1 MTAVDVHIGP
11 RVFRIDSSKYFDLSI
26 PVAFDG
32 AGLSAFGL
40 PPAGMRTVENAWFVG
55 DTRRGGSCN
64 VKEYRFIPHCHG
76 THTECVGHIVD
87 QDLSVTEILK
97 DAWIPATLISVE
109 PEQGADCPESYIP
122 DKTDDD
128 RLITRRTLIEKL
140 KRLDDEEFH
149 QALVIRTLPNS
160 PSKRTRRYVT
170 APYCSNEAMA
180 EIVRRGVEHLLV
192 DIPSVDRMDDEGRLS
207 NHRIFWG
214 LPPDARELN
223 RCEAPFRTITELV
236 FAADDIRDG
245 HYLLELQVAPFLGD
259 AVSSR
264 PLIYPVEVP

>member
-11 RVFRIDSSKYFDLSI
+11 RVFRIDSSNYFDLSI

-40 PPAGMRTVENAWFVG
+40 PPAGVRTVENAWFVG

-87 QDLSVTEILK
+87 QDVSVTEILK

-109 PEQGADCPESYIP
+109 AEQGADCPEIYIP
-122 DKTDDD
+122 DKADDD

-140 KRLDDEEFH
+140 KRLDVEDFH
-149 QALVIRTLPNS
+149 RALIIRTLPNS
-160 PSKRTRRYVT
+160 PSKRTWRHVT
-170 APYCSNEAMA
+170 APYFSNEAMA
-180 EIVRRGVEHLLV
+180 EIVRRGVKHLLV
-192 DIPSVDRMDDEGRLS
+192 DIPSVDRMEDEGRLS
-207 NHRIFWG
+207 NHRQFWE
-214 LPPDARELN
+214 LPPESRDLSQ
-223 RCEAPFRTITELV
+223 CKAPFRTITELIFV
-236 FAADDIRDG
+236 ADDIPDG
-245 HYLLELQVAPFLGD
+245 YCLLNLQVAPFLGD
-259 AVSSR
+259 AVPSR
-264 PLIYPVEVP
+264 PLVYPVEVP